1 MSYTL
6 PKVFILILNWN
17 RKEDTCECLKS
28 VRKIDYPNYEV
39 VVMDNGSEDNSV
51 KTFKERFPEV
61 TIIENNANLGFAE
74 GNNRGISHALRMNAD
89 FILILNNDAIA
100 DTHILKRFIE
110 ASDNYP
116 SAGIFGAKIYYLNEP
131 KKIWFAGGVWSP
143 DIGQTS
149 HEGMDQIDDGKTW
162 EDVKEIDY
170 ACGCAL
176 FVKTE
181 VIKKIGMLE
190 QKYFLTWEETD
201 FCYRARRAGFSCLFI
216 PTALVWH
223 KVSASF
229 NGGVGGLLQQYF
241 MSRNRF
247 LWMERNLSLVDR
259 FAVYPKIICRDF
271 KSIICSCL
279 SPKSDSIRGKRFKVI
294 LLAYRDYVFRRFG
307 DCPDWIRSS

>member
-1 MSYTL
+1 MSYIL
-6 PKVFILILNWN
+6 PKIFILILNWN
-17 RKEDTCECLKS
+17 GREDTCACLES

-39 VVMDNGSEDNSV
+39 VVMDNGSQDNSV
-51 KTFKERFPEV
+51 EAFREKFPEFTV
-61 TIIENNANLGFAE
+61 IENNANLGFAE
-74 GNNRGISHALRMNAD
+74 GNNRGISYALKKNAD
-89 FILILNNDAIA
+89 FILLLNNDAIA
-100 DTHILKRFIE
+100 DANILKMFIE
-110 ASDNYP
+110 ASENYP

-131 KKIWFAGGVWSP
+131 KKIWFAGGVWLP
-143 DIGQTS
+143 DIGQTG

-162 EDVKEIDY
+162 ENVKEIDY

-176 FVKTE
+176 FVKSE

-201 FCYRARRAGFSCLFI
+201 FAYRARRAGFSCLFV

-229 NGGVGGLLQQYF
+229 NGGAGGLLQQYF
-241 MSRNRF
+241 MTRNRF

-259 FAVYPKIICRDF
+259 FAVYPKVIYHDF
-271 KSIICSCL
+271 KSYIRSCL
-279 SPKSDSIRGKRFKVI
+279 SPKSGSTRRKRLKVI

-307 DCPDWIRSS
+307 DCPDWVRSS